1 LAYPVQIGWI
11 DFNSRDRDKILSVLS
26 LLSFPAAVDEL
37 GIGVVRD
44 GFADLLFPG
53 TSTIQTRAKY
63 FLLVPYILMEL
74 EREKNLTPAVLLD
87 RLARE
92 ELALIPVLSKDNAE
106 GVIGARAGEKLQRKP
121 SSIYWNGL
129 YTYGIF
135 RYPTRL
141 SLNAYARAV
150 WAIKREKSL
159 LSSAGVDQADDSSSL
174 SGGVGSFWYVTPPD
188 KWRENLTI
196 ELTSE
201 EAHFLRGRVIRS
213 KHSKDSLLAFILKK
227 NLSEVTTYDDISIIG
242 KRIKLPQDIRSDYEM
257 ALRFSRF
264 IYGANIRYNVI
275 LSSGQNETA
284 NEEWNCWYEAAVQGF
299 IQNYDVYEPFDR
311 LSISGRNRARILP
324 FMRKWKQAVLTGD
337 ITEMDHLIISR
348 EIELK
353 GRERA
358 KLQNSKVY
366 HWQEGTWL
374 GGGRLQYRFSNV
386 RTLLADI
393 FNGLGLGGDTDV

>member
-1 LAYPVQIGWI
+1 MAYPVQIGWI

-159 LSSAGVDQADDSSSL
+159 LSSA
-174 SGGVGSFWYVTPPD
+174 
-188 KWRENLTI
+188 
-196 ELTSE
+196 
-201 EAHFLRGRVIRS
+201 
-213 KHSKDSLLAFILKK
+213 
-227 NLSEVTTYDDISIIG
+227 
-242 KRIKLPQDIRSDYEM
+242 
-257 ALRFSRF
+257 
-264 IYGANIRYNVI
+264 
-275 LSSGQNETA
+275 
-284 NEEWNCWYEAAVQGF
+284 
-299 IQNYDVYEPFDR
+299 
-311 LSISGRNRARILP
+311 
-324 FMRKWKQAVLTGD
+324 
-337 ITEMDHLIISR
+337 
-348 EIELK
+348 
-353 GRERA
+353 
-358 KLQNSKVY
+358 
-366 HWQEGTWL
+366 
-374 GGGRLQYRFSNV
+374 
-386 RTLLADI
+386 
-393 FNGLGLGGDTDV
+393 